1 MEEFCIFEFLD
12 IILAHI
18 TYKTMNNKFLTFKI
32 NNSIIKLTSIC
43 LLLIIASCSSSD
55 DDTNSQNYE
64 TAILGTWNLIEYTST
79 RTISET
85 GITETETGGNYNYT
99 IEFANNPKFIN
110 TNGSY
115 VVDVIE
121 TNSQNQSNSFFYQVN
136 SNENQQEGFHIG
148 QWSINNDNLI
158 TRVYDIEPNEPGSY
172 QLSTTIMELTNNRLK
187 LKIDNASSSSQNYT
201 VTGNTI
207 LTYEKL

>member
-12 IILAHI
+12 IIQPHI
-18 TYKTMNNKFLTFKI
+18 THKTMNNKFLTFKI

-43 LLLIIASCSSSD
+43 LLLIIVSCSSSD

-158 TRVYDIEPNEPGSY
+158 TRVYDIEPNELGSY

>member
-1 MEEFCIFEFLD
+1 MKS
-12 IILAHI
+12 
-18 TYKTMNNKFLTFKI
+18 KTKH
-32 NNSIIKLTSIC
+32 SIIKSTIFC
-43 LLLIIASCSSSD
+43 LFLIIASCSSSD
-55 DDTNSQNYE
+55 NDTNSQNFE
-64 TAILGTWNLIEYTST
+64 TTILGTWNLIEYTST
-79 RTISET
+79 RTTAET
-85 GITETETGGNYNYT
+85 GITETETGGNFNYT
-99 IEFANNPKFIN
+99 IEFTNNPKFIN

-121 TNSQNQSNSFFYQVN
+121 TNSQNQSNSFFYQIN
-136 SNENQQEGFHIG
+136 SNETQQEGVHIG
-148 QWSINNDNLI
+148 EWSINNNNLI

-172 QLSTTIMELTNNRLK
+172 QLTSKIIELTNNRLK